1 MSMTAEEAR
10 KRSKQHTSPDNKE
23 RCLDAIKIID
33 DMISEATSRGEL
45 DIDCILN
52 DLSNTDIQY
61 LVNYYDK
68 LGYIAFY
75 DLEGLHIVWG
85 GLVEVS

>member
-10 KRSKQHTSPDNKE
+10 KRSEQICSDNTE
-23 RCLDAIKIID
+23 MCLKAIKIID

-45 DIDCILN
+45 SIDCILN
-52 DLSNTDIQY
+52 DLTSTDIRY
-61 LVNYYDK
+61 LVNYYDN

-75 DLEGLHIVWG
+75 DGELHIVWG
-85 GLVEVS
+85 GLCEVS

>member
-10 KRSKQHTSPDNKE
+10 KRSKQHTSPDKE
-23 RCLDAIKIID
+23 RCLNAIKIID
-33 DMISEATSRGEL
+33 DMITEATSRGEL

-52 DLSNTDIQY
+52 DLNSTDIQY

-75 DLEGLHIVWG
+75 DGELHIVWG
-85 GLVEVS
+85 GLCEVS